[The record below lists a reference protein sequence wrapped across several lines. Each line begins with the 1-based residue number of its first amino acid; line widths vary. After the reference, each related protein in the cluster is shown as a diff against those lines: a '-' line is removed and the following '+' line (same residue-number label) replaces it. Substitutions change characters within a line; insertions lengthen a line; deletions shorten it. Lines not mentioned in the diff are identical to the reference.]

1 MNGLKQASR
10 ICDVRPQAP
19 VAVTGTIRLTDTVP
33 VGSSFAYRCVITDGT
48 GELDVLF
55 LGRTAVS
62 GLAAGARCGVTGTAG
77 THGARVVVWNPR
89 YWLEPRDGA
98 GADRLP
104 AAKSLGGSVRRRP
117 ERQPSLAELG

>member
-1 MNGLKQASR
+1 MNGFERASR

-19 VAVTGTIRLTDTVP
+19 VAVIGTIRLTDTVP

-77 THGARVVVWNPR
+77 IHGARLVVWNPR
-89 YWLEPRDGA
+89 YRLEPCDGL
-98 GADRLP
+98 GADRRP
-104 AAKSLGGSVRRRP
+104 AAKPLAGRVRRRP
-117 ERQPSLAELG
+117 GRQPSLAELG

>member
-1 MNGLKQASR
+1 MNGFERASR

-19 VAVTGTIRLTDTVP
+19 VAVIGTIRLTDTVP

-62 GLAAGARCGVTGTAG
+62 GLAAGARGGVTGTARV
-77 THGARVVVWNPR
+77 HGARLGVWDPR
-89 YWLEPRDGA
+89 YTLSPCR
-98 GADRLP
+98 
-104 AAKSLGGSVRRRP
+104 GG
-117 ERQPSLAELG
+117 G